1 MKRSRKKTFF
11 ISLFTFIWGF
21 LVVYHGILSSVT
33 AGNLEWRM
41 YHVLPHTLTVE
52 AIHLDNQLICC
63 SICVGGRATEL
74 GITNS
79 PRALN
84 IDTSSSLV
92 SFGNQHITLE
102 NVKIDEIDAPM
113 VTFLTLK
120 EGTEGNISFVSIF
133 RQYQRILSY

>member
-1 MKRSRKKTFF
+1 MNRTKKKNFF
-11 ISLFTFIWGF
+11 ISIFTFIWGF

-33 AGNLEWRM
+33 AGKLVWQK
-41 YHVLPHTLTVE
+41 YHLLPHTLTVE

-63 SICVGGRATEL
+63 SICVGGKAIEL

-102 NVKIDEIDAPM
+102 NVKIDEIAAPM

-133 RQYQRILSY
+133 QQYQRILSY

>member
-1 MKRSRKKTFF
+1 MKRSKKKTFF
-11 ISLFTFIWGF
+11 ISLFTFMWGF

-33 AGNLEWRM
+33 AGKLVWQKYR
-41 YHVLPHTLTVE
+41 VLPHTLTVE

-63 SICVGGRATEL
+63 SICVGGKAIEL

-79 PRALN
+79 PRTLN

-92 SFGNQHITLE
+92 SFGNQHVTLE
-102 NVKIDEIDAPM
+102 NVKIDEIAAPM

-133 RQYQRILSY
+133 QQYQRILSY

>member
-1 MKRSRKKTFF
+1 
-11 ISLFTFIWGF
+11 
-21 LVVYHGILSSVT
+21 
-33 AGNLEWRM
+33 M